1 MDEGQDCRG
10 FAGRIHETGAVT
22 VLELCGELDIFAAG
36 KLSER
41 LDDLTGHRRP
51 DLVLDLRAV
60 TFIDCAGL
68 SLLCRARHR
77 ARERGGLLRLA
88 GVAES
93 DSVMRLL
100 RLTGVGEDFVI
111 VPDHV
116 VADALRA
123 ARRAVPDLAP
133 GRAGVIVGVTDIA
146 GTAVG

>member
-1 MDEGQDCRG
+1 ML
-10 FAGRIHETGAVT
+10 HETGAVT
-22 VLELCGELDIFAAG
+22 VLELRGELDIFAAG

-41 LDDLTGHRRP
+41 LDGLTGHHRP

-77 ARERGGLLRLA
+77 ARERGGRLRLA
-88 GVAES
+88 GVADSES
-93 DSVMRLL
+93 VLRLL
-100 RLTGVGEDFVI
+100 RLTGLSGDFVI

-123 ARRAVPDLAP
+123 ARCAVPDIVPDRAP
-133 GRAGVIVGVTDIA
+133 GPTGVIIGVTDIA